1 LPDPGRDLTTRMLH
15 QMLGE
20 ILMAVDRVRQLTSFI
35 GTVA

>member
-1 LPDPGRDLTTRMLH
+1 MLH